1 MVNDSN
7 AFVSITIMKTI
18 LHNYCPNKFH
28 YKKGKLNS
36 KKNSTFHFLTIF
48 FSLNSKYCTLLL
60 LSYTTFCFRKPIWM
74 SWLVS
79 HTTQVPPP
87 PPVLYF
93 ILLTITKYQEDIM
106 IKTFTP
112 SCCWWLE
119 VHSNNHSSPHSRD
132 VTRSVIFGSP
142 FESIS
147 GRNLN

>member
-7 AFVSITIMKTI
+7 AFVSITIMKKI

-28 YKKGKLNS
+28 YKKGKLYS
-36 KKNSTFHFLTIF
+36 KKIPYFTFWPFF
-48 FSLNSKYCTLLL
+48 FSLNFKYCTLLL

-93 ILLTITKYQEDIM
+93 ILLTITKYQEDII

-112 SCCWWLE
+112 SCGGWLE
-119 VHSNNHSSPHSRD
+119 VNNHSSPHSRD
-132 VTRSVIFGSP
+132 VTRAVIFGSP
-142 FESIS
+142 FA
-147 GRNLN
+147 

>member
-1 MVNDSN
+1 MLLLALLSWKKFCIITAQTN
-7 AFVSITIMKTI
+7 SIIRKE
-18 LHNYCPNKFH
+18 NYTVKQIPHF
-28 YKKGKLNS
+28 
-36 KKNSTFHFLTIF
+36 TFWPFF
-48 FSLNSKYCTLLL
+48 FSLNFKYCTLLL

-93 ILLTITKYQEDIM
+93 ILLTITKYQEDII

-112 SCCWWLE
+112 SCGGWLE
-119 VHSNNHSSPHSRD
+119 VNNHSSPHSRD